1 MKILTAVSVASLS
14 VVFSASAFACEGYKP
29 TDASAAPAQ
38 LNLASAPQASKLPA
52 PVLEKKAPPAQVAG
66 QPAADAA
73 TNTVTRTAQ
82 VAKN

>member
-52 PVLEKKAPPAQVAG
+52 PVVEKKAPAQVAG

-73 TNTVTRTAQ
+73 TNTVARTAQ